1 MKKLAL
7 VCITISSFGL
17 FGCKSTPDQIDTQ
30 PLMTN
35 HSEAYNIANQ
45 TALLRDK
52 SPLKDFTLE
61 EVAAIQT
68 ELTKQSNG
76 GKYVAAL
83 GALSVLSGNLTGVID
98 IAGGSA
104 AMIANS
110 NHAASEPRWIIAVPQ
125 SNFASIEDAQV
136 YVQDT
141 IEAAKVQYLSQF
153 GLVSTQDNPYSKGL
167 RNTTLTIGSESYDV
181 GFYTPVN
188 TEIRNRVKGVV
199 ATTPL
204 NNEPVYLFGADRRA
218 EQSQYSVAGTFTPHA
233 LQVKGGVNQN
243 YDEMMREFTS
253 LLPSGF
259 HLYSPSFPTQYERQ
273 DGGMTVKYSINKTVP
288 SIYTEGRQLDFIKP

>member
-17 FGCKSTPDQIDTQ
+17 FGCKSTPVQIDAQ

-52 SPLKDFTLE
+52 SPLKDFTIE
-61 EVAAIQT
+61 EVADIET
-68 ELTKQSNG
+68 ELNKQSNG

-104 AMIANS
+104 SMIANS
-110 NHAASEPRWIIAVPQ
+110 DHASAYSRWIVAIPKSEFSDIGQAQKYMLSEIENAAIQYFGQYGKVYFGDSSLSGHINLFLDYEGQ
-125 SNFASIEDAQV
+125 KINLGLYSNPHF
-136 YVQDT
+136 
-141 IEAAKVQYLSQF
+141 
-153 GLVSTQDNPYSKGL
+153 QDN
-167 RNTTLTIGSESYDV
+167 V
-181 GFYTPVN
+181 H
-188 TEIRNRVKGVV
+188 GVETYWNV
-199 ATTPL
+199 TD
-204 NNEPVYLFGADRRA
+204 EDVYLFGAAKRA
-218 EQSQYSVAGTFTPHA
+218 YVTSEVAIGPPALSHLLVNKVTDKSYSQI
-233 LQVKGGVNQN
+233 QK
-243 YDEMMREFTS
+243 EFTAY
-253 LLPSGF
+253 LPSGF
-259 HLYSPSFPTQYERQ
+259 YMYIPSFPQQYIHGE
-273 DGGMTVKYSINKTVP
+273 GKYQALNHIVP